1 MKLAK
6 LRVIDLSSF
15 LPGPYLTMTLAD
27 HGADVIK
34 IEPPTGDPGRQIG
47 LSDGPST
54 VFFRNF
60 NRGKKSVVLDLK
72 AEADRRMLIGLCE
85 TADVLVET
93 FRPGVAERLGIGYA
107 ALASRNP
114 RLVYC
119 SISAFG
125 DGGPY
130 RHRPA
135 HDLALQAMSGALS
148 LTLGGDGAPALPAVA
163 VADHL
168 SALHGLAGVLMAL
181 LRRESTG
188 RGDWVEI
195 AMHDAMLAACAN
207 LVGPT
212 FAENRQPVAQH
223 ERTSGGA
230 AFYRVYRTRDQ
241 RHIALAGQERKFVEN
256 LLNALG
262 RPDLVALCLK
272 GPGPHQRPVVACLEA
287 AFLQRTL
294 AEAVDWLSG
303 LDVCFG
309 PVNTLP
315 EAFADANVLARE
327 MIVKDDLGRRHI
339 APVIR
344 FRDEPAVPSLREP
357 ELGAVASIAFGAG
370 RGDAAG
376 GQVSRPVGGPHGASL
391 RARRRKRRARVG
403 RT

>member
-60 NRGKKSVVLDLK
+60 NRGKTSVVLDLK
-72 AEADRRMLIGLCE
+72 APADRRVLLGLCE

-181 LRRESTG
+181 LRRETTG

-309 PVNTLP
+309 PLNTLP

-344 FRDEPAVPSLREP
+344 FRDEPAAPSLREP
-357 ELGAVASIAFGAG
+357 ELGSETSIVSGAG

-376 GQVSRPVGGPHGASL
+376 GHLSRPVGGPHGGAIL
-391 RARRRKRRARVG
+391 RARRRPWRARA
-403 RT
+403 

>member
-1 MKLAK
+1 MKLAR

-34 IEPPTGDPGRQIG
+34 IEPPSGDPGRQIG

-72 AEADRRMLIGLCE
+72 SPADRRTLLGLCE

-125 DGGPY
+125 NAGPY

-135 HDLALQAMSGALS
+135 HDLALEAMSGALS
-148 LTLGGDGAPALPAVA
+148 LTLGSDGVPALPAVA

-181 LRRESTG
+181 LRRETTG

-212 FAENRQPVAQH
+212 FAENRQPIAEH

-241 RHIALAGQERKFVEN
+241 RHIALAGQERKFVAN

-262 RPDLVALCLK
+262 RPDLVALCLQ

-287 AFLQRTL
+287 AFLERSL
-294 AEAVDWLSG
+294 AEAVDWLAG

-315 EAFADANVLARE
+315 QAFADANVLARDS
-327 MIVKDDLGRRHI
+327 IVKDDLGRRHI

-344 FRDEPAVPSLREP
+344 FRDEPPAPSLREP
-357 ELGAVASIAFGAG
+357 ELGADACLVFGG
-370 RGDAAG
+370 EAAG
-376 GQVSRPVGGPHGASL
+376 ARLSRPVGGPHGGASL
-391 RARRRKRRARVG
+391 RARRRRRRPRA
-403 RT
+403 

>member
-47 LSDGPST
+47 LSNGPST

-60 NRGKKSVVLDLK
+60 NRGKTSVVLDLK
-72 AEADRRMLIGLCE
+72 APADRRVLLGLCE

-135 HDLALQAMSGALS
+135 HDLALEAMSGALS
-148 LTLGGDGAPALPAVA
+148 LTLGGDGSPALPAVA

-287 AFLQRTL
+287 AFLQKTL